1 MSATVL
7 MDRFDDVSRTA
18 GTVHVC
24 LHLIKKNKIDH

>member
-7 MDRFDDVSRTA
+7 MDRFDDVSRT